1 MTTSRRIPDAEP
13 LYELPPSRM
22 PRWGRWAVVA
32 GVLLFGLLIVFF
44 MMWNTFF
51 SYVPPGQML
60 VVTSKMGTDLPP
72 GHVIAGEGQKGIQE
86 KVLGEGWHYLTPV
99 LYTSELQ
106 PCQKVEPGQVGIV
119 TAKFG
124 KPREPG
130 RILAEEGE
138 VGIQR
143 RVLLPGTYRLNPY
156 AYKVDTVPAREIKA
170 GFVGV
175 VRRKQKAQGK
185 GIFGENAEVAGIL
198 EDTTKVLQPGLY
210 YVNPEEY
217 DLVSCEVGVY
227 QVTYHYE
234 PNPVRKVPT
243 ANQRGAT
250 KDDVRPAIE
259 LRSKKGQKIL
269 LDCTIEWEVLPESWP
284 GLLAAVSKAGDK
296 ETAHNHLETIEDT
309 IVHQNAE
316 REAVEKGRD
325 IDTEDFLEGEK
336 RREFQKKFKD
346 GLEESCKNSNV
357 VIRQAFIRNIVIP
370 EAYLKPNREK
380 ALAVE
385 KESTS
390 KALAETARSEA
401 EVRKAKENIKA
412 RELKVKAETSRL
424 VATVDAEIKS
434 IENLTLAQIDQ
445 MKADYKA
452 RIAEKEADAERATGG
467 AKADAD
473 KLIKTAESS
482 LYKMKMD
489 VFKGD
494 GEAYLRYTL
503 AQQLNPNIRVRL
515 FQSGPG
521 TLWTNMGDKSMN
533 LFMPMPN
540 GSGKTGE
547 GKQAEKK
554 P

>member
-1 MTTSRRIPDAEP
+1 MSNSRILDAESAYP
-13 LYELPPSRM
+13 SLPPAR
-22 PRWGRWAVVA
+22 RRGRYVLAVALPLVGILIA
-32 GVLLFGLLIVFF
+32 LLILWNVFF
-44 MMWNTFF
+44 T
-51 SYVPPGQML
+51 YVPPEKML
-60 VVTSKMGTDLPP
+60 VVTSKMGSDLSP
-72 GHVIAGEGQKGIQE
+72 GQVIALEGQKGIQE

-99 LYTSELQ
+99 LYTAELQ
-106 PCQKVEPGQVGIV
+106 PCQKVKSGEVGIV

-124 KPREPG
+124 KPTEGG

-156 AYKVDTVPAREIKA
+156 AYKVDVVPAKEIKA
-170 GFVGV
+170 GFVGI
-175 VRRKQKAQGK
+175 VRRKQPAAGK
-185 GIFGENAEVAGIL
+185 GIFGENAAVAGIL
-198 EDTTKVLQPGLY
+198 EDTSKVLQPGLY

-217 DLVSCEVGVY
+217 EIIPCEVGVY
-227 QVTYHYE
+227 QKSYHYVRDE
-234 PNPVRKVPT
+234 EARLAAGVKPVNT
-243 ANQRGAT
+243 
-250 KDDVRPAIE
+250 AIE

-284 GLLAAVSKAGDK
+284 GLLAAVSKGTDK
-296 ETAHNHLETIEDT
+296 EGLSHHRQTIEDT

-325 IDTEDFLEGEK
+325 VDTEEFLEGEK
-336 RREFQKKFKD
+336 RLEFQKKFKD
-346 GLEESCKNSNV
+346 GLEQACQKNNV

-370 EAYLKPNREK
+370 ESFLKPNREK

-385 KESTS
+385 NEMTS
-390 KALAETARSEA
+390 KALAETARTEA
-401 EVRKAKENIKA
+401 EVRKAKAGVMA
-412 RELKVKAETSRL
+412 REVTVKAQTNRL
-424 VATVDAEIKS
+424 VAAVDAEIKS
-434 IENLTLAQIDQ
+434 LENLTVSQIEQ
-445 MKADYKA
+445 MRADYKA
-452 RIAEKEADAERATGG
+452 RIAEKEADAERALGA
-467 AKADAD
+467 AKADSE
-473 KLIKTAESS
+473 KLVKTAESN

-533 LFMPMPN
+533 LFMPLPN
-540 GSGKTGE
+540 GGTGQADKGE
-547 GKQAEKK
+547 APAEKK